1 MRGQSTVKMRTDSW
15 FSCDF
20 VVVSN
25 GFFPANCACG
35 LIASIQLQ
43 IIVLFFLF
51 FPNSPDGR
59 TQGGF
64 AKCYEIKDAKTGNVY
79 AGKIVPKKLMEKP
92 AQRDKMT
99 QEISIHKSLNHP
111 NIVRFLYC
119 FDDAKNVYIVL
130 ELCKQRSMMELHKRR
145 PNVSDY
151 ECRFYIHQLLEG
163 VKYLHDNRIIHRDL
177 KLGNIFLNDN
187 LNLKIGDFGLATRIE
202 YEGERKKT
210 LCGTPNYIAPEILNK
225 RGHSFEVDIWSIGC
239 VMFTLLVGQPPFETK
254 SLKDTYSRIRK
265 CDYRLPQTLRK
276 NAAELIVA
284 MLQSDP
290 DKRPTVHR
298 CLKFDFLKGPIP
310 KSLPISCLSCEPR
323 IDQLEYGEDEIGVNR
338 QPLLEINEN
347 VDDRAGTTFL
357 RKHLHDQITA
367 SGSMPKNNVEYKED
381 IDHLYLQLTK
391 LLNDKVIWATTMP
404 PTFPS

>member
-1 MRGQSTVKMRTDSW
+1 
-15 FSCDF
+15 
-20 VVVSN
+20 
-25 GFFPANCACG
+25 
-35 LIASIQLQ
+35 
-43 IIVLFFLF
+43 
-51 FPNSPDGR
+51 
-59 TQGGF
+59 
-64 AKCYEIKDAKTGNVY
+64 
-79 AGKIVPKKLMEKP
+79 MEKP

-99 QEISIHKSLNHP
+99 QEISIHRSLNHP
-111 NIVRFLYC
+111 NIVQFLHC

-145 PNVSDY
+145 PNVTDY
-151 ECRFYIHQLLEG
+151 ECRFYIYQLLEG
-163 VKYLHDNRIIHRDL
+163 VKYLHENRIIHRDL
-177 KLGNIFLNDN
+177 KLGNIFLNDQ
-187 LNLKIGDFGLATRIE
+187 LNLKIGDFGLATKIE

-276 NAAELIVA
+276 NAADLIIA

-290 DKRPTVHR
+290 EKRPTVQR

-323 IDQLEYGEDEIGVNR
+323 IDQLEYGDEEIGLNR

-357 RKHLHDQITA
+357 RKNLHDQITA
-367 SGSMPKNNVEYKED
+367 SGSMPKNNIEYKED

-391 LLNDKVIWATTMP
+391 LLNDKVNVQRNWSPFAELKSKNYNKINVSVSFFLRSQNVPKSIWEMKIPIRRLNHYSGYQNGSITVTNMALVINCATKAWASCSTIP
-404 PTFPS
+404 QN